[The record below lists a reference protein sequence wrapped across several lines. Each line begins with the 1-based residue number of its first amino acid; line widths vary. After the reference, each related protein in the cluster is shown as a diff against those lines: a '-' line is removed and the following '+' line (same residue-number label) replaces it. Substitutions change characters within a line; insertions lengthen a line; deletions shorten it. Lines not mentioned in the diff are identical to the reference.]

1 MQTETLQQKAMQ
13 DIFALDDAVSQ
24 FESFGSQLDL
34 GLPPVEDDAPK
45 SFDDMLEVNPSNE
58 PMEFGENF
66 MSEGDD
72 LQDKQTQKFVVD
84 EFAKEAAKLPD
95 GGITAADITGISA
108 VIQMNNHITGDV
120 RSFIQQTI
128 DHAVQAQQQQNVSD
142 AQPNGTVAQDIAKTG
157 DASAEAEVAP
167 VDGGI
172 PPMEPVNPT
181 AEPSL
186 EPNPDAGLE
195 ELGGDPLAEMPG
207 ADNLGDGL
215 DDINASLASEG
226 GVAPAAENPLAS
238 AEDPNIL
245 GGEGEPA
252 PEEGAEPASATS
264 ELDNFLDSEDD
275 LDKDVNLD
283 ADKPAEDADKPADKE
298 PKEAP
303 KDEPKEEGN
312 DKESDSDDDFNFE
325 AIATKAQGLVEGQVA
340 PEDAPADASAETP
353 AEPEAVAAAGETE
366 GTAAAT
372 EDLGGTDDAAPVQEC
387 GDAAS
392 AEPVQECGDA
402 SSTETAEPVQESEE
416 GDIEA
421 KVEAIVS
428 DAKMKMAADKAK
440 SILES
445 YNDNRDRE
453 NVLAKLDGVV
463 SNLRKS
469 IQTEAIVANY
479 AKESKKQA
487 ELKALAESVY
497 SKDSKADKAPSVFE
511 STMTKIDEALKA
523 APKASVKEEA
533 DKVIAEFES
542 TQKETKA
549 EPVMES
555 AEEKQPEVKVDPKQA
570 KIDALIES
578 AEAKAS
584 AENKFTA
591 KLGSILE
598 SVKQSKA
605 SKDLDDQLNALVD
618 EVKGA

>member
-157 DASAEAEVAP
+157 DAGAEADAAP

-172 PPMEPVNPT
+172 PPMEPVDPT

-186 EPNPDAGLE
+186 EPNPDAGLD

-207 ADNLGDGL
+207 AADLGGGL
-215 DDINASLASEG
+215 DDINASLDSEG
-226 GVAPAAENPLAS
+226 GEAPVAEDPLAS
-238 AEDPNIL
+238 AEDTDVL

-252 PEEGAEPASATS
+252 PEEGAEPASAES
-264 ELDNFLDSEDD
+264 ELDNFLDSDDD
-275 LDKDVNLD
+275 LDKDADLD
-283 ADKPAEDADKPADKE
+283 ADKPAEDADKPADEE
-298 PKEAP
+298 PKE
-303 KDEPKEEGN
+303 EPKEEGD

-325 AIATKAQGLVEGQVA
+325 AIATKAQGLVEGQDA

-353 AEPEAVAAAGETE
+353 AEPDAVADAGETE

-387 GDAAS
+387 GAGAE
-392 AEPVQECGDA
+392 AIEPVQECGDA
-402 SSTETAEPVQESEE
+402 PSAETAETAEPVQEGEE
-416 GDIEA
+416 GDVEA

-469 IQTEAIVANY
+469 IQTESIVANY

-487 ELKALAESVY
+487 ELEALAESVY
-497 SKDSKADKAPSVFE
+497 NKDTKADKAPSVFE

-542 TQKETKA
+542 AQKETKA

-555 AEEKQPEVKVDPKQA
+555 VEEKKPEVKVDPKQA

-578 AEAKAS
+578 AATKAS

-605 SKDLDDQLNALVD
+605 SKDLDDQLNALVN